1 MSAVLELSVLASR
14 SSLSGFSLGDVTDV
28 LTSFG
33 LRGDSDKQASERLHR
48 CARTTR
54 EQRMYIQQSRKSSRE
69 LARELGVNEKTINKW
84 RSRGTVDDAQMG
96 PQPGT
101 SRVLTEAE
109 KALIVSYCTGK
120 NTSLDVLLAELKQ
133 QIPKLTRSTLN
144 RCIKPRTRS
153 AIQVAVRSSDRE
165 TEIFLKALYLG

>member
-1 MSAVLELSVLASR
+1 MSAVLELSVLASS
-14 SSLSGFSLGDVTDV
+14 SSLSGVSLSDVTDL

-33 LRGDSDKQASERLHR
+33 LRSDPEKQASERLHR

-54 EQRMYIQQSRKSSRE
+54 EQRRYIQQSRKSSRE

-109 KALIVSYCTGK
+109 KALIVSYCIGK
-120 NTSLDVLLAELKQ
+120 KTSLDVLLAELKQ

-144 RCIKPRTRS
+144 RCIKPPTLS
-153 AIQVAVRSSDRE
+153 AIKVAVRSSDPD
-165 TEIFLKALYLG
+165 TEMYLKALCLG